1 MEKRINKHVYTWV
14 GAFIFGEIGVD
25 RFMRGQIGIGILKL
39 ILCGLCVGVASLV
52 TVLTAGLGF
61 ALFGVFMAPIYLW
74 WFIDWI
80 IALTKLG
87 KYKEDFVFADGKWTD
102 GYNNRVG
109 TAGEETDF
117 ASNGS
122 NLAESTED
130 FANAPREAITYTS
143 KEGFACSERNG
154 KITITGYNGE
164 AKDVVIPDRINN
176 LPVTTIGGSS
186 FAGMRLTNI
195 TIPNTITCIEGS
207 AFYRNKLRHV
217 TIPNSVTDI
226 GWGAFDFKVKVT
238 RQKT

>member
-61 ALFGVFMAPIYLW
+61 ALFGVFMAPIYVW

-102 GYNNRVG
+102 RYNNRVG
-109 TAGEETDF
+109 TASEKVGSD
-117 ASNGS
+117 SNG
-122 NLAESTED
+122 NDLAELKED
-130 FANAPREAITYTS
+130 FAHTPKEAIAYTP
-143 KEGFACSERNG
+143 KEDFAYSERNG

-164 AKDVVIPDRINN
+164 AKNVVIPDRINN
-176 LPVTTIGGSS
+176 IPVTTIGGSS

-195 TIPNTITCIEGS
+195 TIPDTITCIEGS
-207 AFYRNKLRHV
+207 AFYRNKLTNV
-217 TIPNSVTDI
+217 TIPRSVTDI

-238 RQKT
+238 RRKI

>member
-39 ILCGLCVGVASLV
+39 FLCGLCIGVASLV

-74 WFIDWI
+74 WFIDWV

-87 KYKEDFVFADGKWTD
+87 KYKEDFVFSGGKWTD

-109 TAGEETDF
+109 TAGEKAGFD
-117 ASNGS
+117 SNG
-122 NLAESTED
+122 NDLAELKED
-130 FANAPREAITYTS
+130 FVY
-143 KEGFACSERNG
+143 SERNG

-195 TIPNTITCIEGS
+195 TVPDTITCIEGS

-226 GWGAFDFKVKVT
+226 GWGAFDFKVKIT
-238 RQKT
+238 RR